1 MTHFSFIVLHLRGNR
16 FIRVEQCRLDPKRKR
31 KSEFLDEPKKED
43 GCLSVYIGN
52 LSWDV
57 TEDGI
62 RDFLDVCNITSI
74 RLALNKKTGM
84 FRGFGH
90 IDFADDKSLEEAMKK
105 NQVEFHGRP
114 IKIAYAV
121 SK

>member
-43 GCLSVYIGN
+43 GCLSAYIGN